1 VKIIALAAWL
11 TTAAFGLY
19 LFAVWL
25 IEHDGSKGG
34 GTASRLRAPVIF
46 SHVLLAVTGLVV
58 WVLYLYLDQ
67 TRIAWTAFFIL
78 LPVAILGFIMLT
90 RWIPVHRAAN
100 VGAPLVAHTGSGP
113 PGADLTGPPG
123 ADPAGPPERN
133 FPVPVVVAHGLF
145 AVITVALVTLTAFG
159 LIST

>member
-1 VKIIALAAWL
+1 
-11 TTAAFGLY
+11 
-19 LFAVWL
+19 
-25 IEHDGSKGG
+25 
-34 GTASRLRAPVIF
+34 VIF

-67 TRIAWTAFFIL
+67 PRIAWTAFFIL

-100 VGAPLVAHTGSGP
+100 AGATLVAHTGSGP
-113 PGADLTGPPG
+113 RGGADLAGPRG
-123 ADPAGPPERN
+123 ADLAGPPERN
-133 FPVPVVVAHGLF
+133 FPVPVVVAHGFF

>member
-1 VKIIALAAWL
+1 MKIIALAAWL
-11 TTAAFGLY
+11 TTAALGLY

-67 TRIAWTAFFIL
+67 TRFAWTAVFIL

-100 VGAPLVAHTGSGP
+100 AGAAMAARTGSGP
-113 PGADLTGPPG
+113 LGTGSGLPGSG
-123 ADPAGPPERN
+123 PAGPPERN
-133 FPVPVVVAHGLF
+133 FPVPVVLAHGVF
-145 AVITVALVTLTAFG
+145 AVLTVVLVTLTASG
-159 LIST
+159 LISA